1 MIAGP
6 LKAYVNVVV
15 TAAIIWQWA
24 KEEQIIFWQCFI
36 FWRDFD
42 LLSKI
47 ESKGISVMQ

>member
-6 LKAYVNVVV
+6 LKAYVIVVVV
-15 TAAIIWQWA
+15 TTAIIWQWA
-24 KEEQIIFWQCFI
+24 KEEQIIFRQCFI

-47 ESKGISVMQ
+47 SVMQ